1 LPQPATIQDTYKHF
15 TGNLARFSSI
25 LFYEAAFG
33 VVNMF
38 SVRQSVLGSVLGA
51 LFFLITGNVAASAE
65 KTFGPF
71 TFDEAKPDVILLNG
85 VIDTGAALN
94 FRRALQAAPN
104 AKLITLNSPG
114 GNVQMGL
121 LIADDIHQR
130 KLATYIPKDGKCYSA
145 CSYVFLAGTERKVDG
160 ELGVHQ
166 LSSDSPDLVGAQFA
180 ISDIIEVLNRF
191 NTPIEVMQIMFKTPP
206 DDIHVFSPEEIERY
220 KLNRSRNEQ
229 SGAPT
234 VVNVPAPS
242 ASPEQAASEEA
253 PKTADPHDEPSP
265 KLSAIDEFTKRPNRM
280 ALYAGLDLFG
290 DDITALRVDDP
301 ANCAKN
307 CLVMNG
313 KCKAFTYNAN
323 PKIKKGPNCFL
334 KSSEGRADGNSV
346 AISGRF
352 LSAAEADPSAITLGA
367 IDPQASLF
375 EDVDLPGGDLS
386 RYPERSAKTP
396 LDCRLSCI
404 DERRCVAFT
413 YIRAKKECWLKGAV
427 GTPHFSRGM
436 VSGLKKIETFK
447 PVKIISLD

>member
-1 LPQPATIQDTYKHF
+1 MRKFHQ
-15 TGNLARFSSI
+15 
-25 LFYEAAFG
+25 AF
-33 VVNMF
+33 F
-38 SVRQSVLGSVLGA
+38 GSVLGA
-51 LFFLITGNVAASAE
+51 LLFLVTGDGAASAE

-71 TFDEAKPDVILLNG
+71 TVDEAKPDVILLNG

-94 FRRALQAAPN
+94 FRRVLQAAPN
-104 AKLITLNSPG
+104 AKLVILNSPG
-114 GNVQMGL
+114 GAVDIGL
-121 LIADDIHQR
+121 LIADDIQQR
-130 KLATYIPKDGKCYSA
+130 KLATYIPKYGKCYSA
-145 CSYVFLAGTERKVDG
+145 CSYVFLAGNERKVDG
-160 ELGVHQ
+160 ALGVHQ
-166 LSSDSPDLVGAQFA
+166 ISNSGDLVDAQLK

-191 NTPIEVMQIMFKTPP
+191 NTPMEVMQIMFKTPP
-206 DDIHVFSPEEIERY
+206 DDMHVFSPEEIERY
-220 KLNRSRNEQ
+220 KLNRSGDEQ
-229 SGAPT
+229 SGAT
-234 VVNVPAPS
+234 AAINVPAPS
-242 ASPEQAASEEA
+242 PTPAQSTSAETPA
-253 PKTADPHDEPSP
+253 TADPHHEASP
-265 KLSAIDEFTKRPNRM
+265 KLSALDEFTKRPNRM

-307 CLVMNG
+307 CLIMNG

-375 EDVDLPGGDLS
+375 EDVNLPGGDLS

-404 DERRCVAFT
+404 DERNCVAFT